1 MSKISAFHQFW
12 HDIQLDIFF
21 VKDTLIYKYLLKL
34 QYKML
39 QSRGIIGV

>member
-21 VKDTLIYKYLLKL
+21 VKDTLKRAMPATQISDD
-34 QYKML
+34 M
-39 QSRGIIGV
+39 SRLIC